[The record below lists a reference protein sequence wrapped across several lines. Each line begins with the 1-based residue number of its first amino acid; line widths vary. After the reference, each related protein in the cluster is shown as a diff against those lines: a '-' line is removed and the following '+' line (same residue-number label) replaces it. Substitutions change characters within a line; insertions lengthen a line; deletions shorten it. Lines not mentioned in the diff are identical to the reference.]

1 MQKHAESRT
10 PSRFSRWSPGPYR
23 SGADDVA
30 ERLEANVEPMNRAAL
45 EEAGKLVVSQAAEL
59 P

>member
-1 MQKHAESRT
+1 MQKVALRSR
-10 PSRFSRWSPGPYR
+10 SSRWFAGPYR
-23 SGADDVA
+23 SDADDVA

-45 EEAGKLVVSQAAEL
+45 EEAGKLVVSQAGEL

>member
-1 MQKHAESRT
+1 MQKHVESRT
-10 PSRFSRWSPGPYR
+10 PEPLLPLVAGPYR

>member
-1 MQKHAESRT
+1 MQKVAL